1 MQHPLR
7 IGTRGWRHK
16 AWRGS
21 FYDPDLPRE
30 WQLSWY
36 ANHLRSVWVPT
47 DGLHA
52 TSLDEVA
59 VWIDDTDPDF
69 RFIVE
74 IDGKR
79 VYSEAGDRQLPEGK
93 ALAQAF
99 GDQLDAFV
107 VEVKQDLTA
116 KKPLLEEIRSAVPG
130 VPVCLRGC
138 PARELPA
145 GFGGCFDSREDFA
158 CADSPYTIVCQ
169 AEGDLVGV
177 RTVIETMQRLRA
189 DTGALIFTDPD
200 RAFDHAVKARTLAD
214 LLDA

>member
-16 AWRGS
+16 EWQGT
-21 FYDPDLPRE
+21 FYDPELPRE

-36 ANHLRSVWVPT
+36 ANHLRSVWVPA
-47 DGLHA
+47 DRLHA
-52 TSLDEVA
+52 ISLDEVA

-74 IDGKR
+74 IER
-79 VYSEAGDRQLPEGK
+79 ASVYPETDARQLSKVK
-93 ALAQAF
+93 AMAKAF
-99 GDQLDAFV
+99 GGQLDAFV
-107 VEVKQDLTA
+107 VDVKEDLTA
-116 KKPLLEEIRSAVPG
+116 TKAFLEEVRSAVAG

-145 GFGGCFDSREDFA
+145 GFGGCFDSCEDFA
-158 CADSPYTIVCQ
+158 SADSPYTIVCQ
-169 AEGDLVGV
+169 ADGDLVGV
-177 RTVIETMQRLRA
+177 RTVIETMQRLNA

>member
-16 AWRGS
+16 EWQGT

-36 ANHLRSVWVPT
+36 ANHLRSVWVPA

-52 TSLDEVA
+52 ISPDEAA

-74 IDGKR
+74 IDGNR
-79 VYSEAGDRQLPEGK
+79 VYSEALDRQLSEVK
-93 ALAQAF
+93 ALVHAF
-99 GDQLDAFV
+99 GGQLDAFV

-116 KKPLLEEIRSAVPG
+116 KKPFLDQIRSAAAG

-138 PARELPA
+138 PAHALPA

-158 CADSPYTIVCQ
+158 SADSPYTIVCQ

-177 RTVIETMQRLRA
+177 RTVIETMRRLRA
-189 DTGALIFTDPD
+189 DTGALIFTDPG